1 MQTVKEKLTFKLRET
16 VDVGGENGS
25 SMQVDLYVKC
35 SVNFEKSTYKVT
47 PVITTQHGTD
57 AAFFKSVAAVS
68 HAAAVEC
75 KKELDLYAA
84 SIPGGGVQGEL
95 DLRVSEYDN
104 EARAAA

>member
-16 VDVGGENGS
+16 VEVGGENGS

-35 SVNFEKSTYKVT
+35 SVNFEKLTYKVT

-57 AAFFKSVAAVS
+57 ADFFKTVAKVAHS
-68 HAAAVEC
+68 AAVEC
-75 KKELDLYAA
+75 KKELDLYSA

-95 DLRVSEYDN
+95 ALRVSETDV
-104 EARAAA
+104 RAAA